1 MHVEVTEKINGH
13 NNISFSILELDEFFL
28 PGFLGQEPGFC
39 QLNVCDSKKS
49 NKINRNQV
57 TLFPKL

>member
-39 QLNVCDSKKS
+39 QLKCNKNSTYFKK
-49 NKINRNQV
+49 NIKQAR
-57 TLFPKL
+57 